1 MERNQKL
8 LDDMNSLTRADA
20 ERLLREAINDR
31 KTRVIPL
38 SFLAEAIEKA
48 MVGHFLRF
56 IKKDSENDDEPT
68 RANAEQL
75 IAEANPTW
83 DLGEYGNTTIED
95 DIRHLSRPDH
105 CLRYILTDIGARDPT
120 SEEKVNG
127 LTWVLDIE
135 DDKVDWSHP
144 DLSVLTQTAW
154 PTIMFGVP
162 LLEAYL
168 EIPSYLH
175 EALGIKPGLRI
186 YKRGMENSTL
196 REDDA
201 SYVFAKEEGGKGES
215 ESRTAKGKD
224 RAMEDKD
231 SSRSFH
237 QPNTRSSS
245 NHSAA
250 EGSTPTPD
258 SVTPA
263 MAAPNRPSTTLFTRD
278 EDDLQRRVERL
289 LAENRQPTGQEV
301 FNAQYLVD
309 SIERRSRSLS
319 HEDCR
324 AC

>member
-1 MERNQKL
+1 MERNQKF

-20 ERLLREAINDR
+20 ERLLRETINDR

-38 SFLAEAIEKA
+38 SSLDDAIERA

-75 IAEANPTW
+75 IAEVNSTW
-83 DLGEYGNTTIED
+83 DLREYGNTTIED
-95 DIRHLSRPDH
+95 DIRHLSRPDN
-105 CLRYILTDIGARDPT
+105 CLRYLLTDIGARDPT

-135 DDKVDWSHP
+135 IDKVDWLHP
-144 DLSVLTQTAW
+144 GISVLTQITW
-154 PTIMFGVP
+154 PRIMFGVP
-162 LLEAYL
+162 LLEAHL

-196 REDDA
+196 SEDDV
-201 SYVFAKEEGGKGES
+201 SYVFATEEGGKGKS

-237 QPNTRSSS
+237 QPNTRLNQTSYGCAKSPID
-245 NHSAA
+245 NPFH
-250 EGSTPTPD
+250 
-258 SVTPA
+258 
-263 MAAPNRPSTTLFTRD
+263 
-278 EDDLQRRVERL
+278 
-289 LAENRQPTGQEV
+289 
-301 FNAQYLVD
+301 
-309 SIERRSRSLS
+309 
-319 HEDCR
+319 
-324 AC
+324 